1 MLFANVVLLI
11 CNAAVVCCEYLI
23 ILVMLVGRAP
33 CFHGRFG
40 YYPVLFQPASA
51 NSCRAFI
58 NPCTLLCTAR
68 AHPMNFVRLQIKKK
82 TSRIRNVWCRIDFAV
97 YTQVDESEI
106 KIP

>member
-1 MLFANVVLLI
+1 MLFANAVLLI

-23 ILVMLVGRAP
+23 ILVMLVGRAL

-58 NPCTLLCTAR
+58 NPCILLCTAA
-68 AHPMNFVRLQIKKK
+68 AHPMNFVRLQI
-82 TSRIRNVWCRIDFAV
+82 
-97 YTQVDESEI
+97 
-106 KIP
+106 